1 MEKQKEINVG
11 VIVRRSPN
19 KSPWLKWS
27 WKPICLL
34 PGSVDKDWKLIR
46 EESGIFDFHVGSQIL
61 ELHRAEVES
70 YKVSLAM
77 EPASAF
83 VIMERD
89 ELENEDKEYKLHKV
103 TASAYEAQDY
113 LDSDEY
119 LVEPVPMPQT
129 LQALIEIFSDAHFNE
144 KPFIKRKRDKLKF
157 DNSELGKGDARV
169 QKIADV
175 FSSPLILKS
184 RKDN

>member
-113 LDSDEY
+113 SDSDEY

-129 LQALIEIFSDAHFNE
+129 LQASECAASPDVRESGCRTCPTLRVRANLRQPTDASTNPPPDSAHR
-144 KPFIKRKRDKLKF
+144 P
-157 DNSELGKGDARV
+157 ARG
-169 QKIADV
+169 
-175 FSSPLILKS
+175 P
-184 RKDN
+184 

>member
-77 EPASAF
+77 EYASAF

-113 LDSDEY
+113 SDSDEY

-129 LQALIEIFSDAHFNE
+129 LQALMKHFQMHILMKNHLLKE
-144 KPFIKRKRDKLKF
+144 KET
-157 DNSELGKGDARV
+157 S
-169 QKIADV
+169 
-175 FSSPLILKS
+175 
-184 RKDN
+184 